1 MVDFLLCL
9 LANLFRIY
17 LIDRFIQIFWGN
29 FQERKEEKKIVFWG
43 YYVVSTILFWNFHF
57 CCSFPLSN
65 LNFPGFS
72 PSNRIANSRLS
83 SISPFDIDFIRKS
96 IG

>member
-17 LIDRFIQIFWGN
+17 LIDRFIQIFLGN

-43 YYVVSTILFWNFHF
+43 YYVVSKILFWNFHF
-57 CCSFPLSN
+57 
-65 LNFPGFS
+65 
-72 PSNRIANSRLS
+72 
-83 SISPFDIDFIRKS
+83 
-96 IG
+96 